1 MPPEATATRAGVE
14 ALSAAGSAPI
24 LRVADLRVAYGAG
37 TGAPVPIL
45 GGVGFELSAGEAL
58 GVLGESGCG
67 KSTLCLALL
76 GLLPPGG
83 GVTGGSVRFE
93 GRELLELPEAG
104 LQRLRGRRLAMIF
117 QEPGLALNPC
127 LRVGE
132 QIADLPRIHRGWRR
146 RRARAAVLE
155 LLARVRFTDPERVYR
170 AYPHQLSG
178 GQRQRVV
185 IAQALVCEPALV
197 VADEPTASLDAVT
210 GRELVDLLRSLLRD
224 LGTALLFVSHD
235 PAVLAGLA
243 DRLAVMYAGRL
254 VEVGERDRVLADPLH
269 PYTRALLEC
278 APAAGSGSVGR
289 RRPLPTIPG
298 SAPDPAELPPG
309 CAFEPRCRERRE
321 ECAERPPPLA
331 RRRGG
336 RRVACVLY
344 PEEGS

>member
-1 MPPEATATRAGVE
+1 MLHDPRPAEPV
-14 ALSAAGSAPI
+14 
-24 LRVADLRVAYGAG
+24 LRVADLRVGYGAG
-37 TGAPVPIL
+37 TGPPTPVL
-45 GGVGFELSAGEAL
+45 GGVGFELAAGEAL

-67 KSTLCLALL
+67 KSTLCLTLL

-83 GVTGGSVRFE
+83 EVTAGTVRFE
-93 GRELLELPEAG
+93 GHDLLALPEAR
-104 LQRLRGRRLAMIF
+104 LRRLRGRRLAMIF

-132 QIADLPRIHRGWRR
+132 QIADLLVTHRGWRR
-146 RRARAAVLE
+146 RRARSAVLE
-155 LLARVRFTDPERVYR
+155 LLARVRFADPQRLFR

-210 GRELVDLLRSLLRD
+210 GGELVALLRSLLRD

-235 PAVLAGLA
+235 PAVLASLA

-254 VEVGERDRVLADPLH
+254 VEVGGRDEVLADPLH
-269 PYTRALLEC
+269 PYARALLAC
-278 APAAGSGSVGR
+278 APAAGPDARGR

-298 SAPDPAELPPG
+298 SAPDPAAPPPG
-309 CAFEPRCRERRE
+309 CAFEPRCDDRRP
-321 ECAERPPPLA
+321 ECALRPPALA
-331 RRRGG
+331 RRPGD

-344 PEEGS
+344 GEEEG